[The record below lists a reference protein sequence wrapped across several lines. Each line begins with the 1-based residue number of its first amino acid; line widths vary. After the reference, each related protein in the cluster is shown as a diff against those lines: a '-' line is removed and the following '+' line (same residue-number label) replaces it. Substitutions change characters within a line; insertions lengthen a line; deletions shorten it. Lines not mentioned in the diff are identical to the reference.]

1 MAPSDPQISPELRR
15 QLDTAGNAERV
26 EAVLTLR
33 PDQESGEP
41 AEPSAVEE
49 TVERV
54 LRRVAEETGTTDYD
68 FNVFGFLESFAVA
81 AEPKFIERLLSQ
93 PEVESA
99 TPNRPGPES

>member
-1 MAPSDPQISPELRR
+1 MAPSEPEISRALRR
-15 QLDTAGNAERV
+15 QLDAAGEAERV

-33 PDQESGEP
+33 PDEGSGEP
-41 AEPSAVEE
+41 AEPAAVEE

-68 FNVFGFLESFAVA
+68 FNVFGFLESFAVV
-81 AEPKFIERLLSQ
+81 AEPRFIERLLGQ

-99 TPNRPGPES
+99 TANRPDPEP